1 MKVKEFNILLSELSD
16 IVKPLNQ
23 ILYEILILI
32 SFYFLFTNIKTNQ
45 TITNSINNSTTN
57 TASIKNNKSF
67 IILIA
72 ILAVAI
78 DWFIWNNPIQTIFF
92 LSILAIYIYY
102 NLQNITIIS
111 TFINL
116 SKDIYNASPIIPEP
130 ENNIKPTPEIDTI
143 PEIFRKGHSPLCK
156 SPLGF
161 HISNPIPQPFDTNST
176 ETKEIHEVYKSDKP
190 YVSITDT
197 KYAEIMLNDLYT
209 TPQYKNIQTD
219 EIDATL
225 DNNIHSND
233 INQIQKLP
241 TNQELLDSFKN
252 PKKIFLDNKWLTS
265 PRTYNDNC
273 VGCSHPNANTNT
285 NTNTNTSNK
294 PIKGKNAICTV
305 VPFGR
310 QLSECTNQDN
320 TITKQQ
326 LDSISDNKVIPLQ
339 I

>member
-1 MKVKEFNILLSELSD
+1 MKEKEFNTFILELSD

-23 ILYEILILI
+23 ILYQILILI
-32 SFYFLFTNIKTNQ
+32 SFYFLFTNIKNNQ
-45 TITNSINNSTTN
+45 TLTNNNSITTSQSINNH
-57 TASIKNNKSF
+57 KSF

-72 ILAVAI
+72 ILAI
-78 DWFIWNNPIQTIFF
+78 TLDWFIWNNTIQTIFF
-92 LSILAIYIYY
+92 ASILAIYIYY
-102 NLQNITIIS
+102 NLQNINIIS

-130 ENNIKPTPEIDTI
+130 TPEPRTDTTPEIDTI
-143 PEIFRKGHSPLCK
+143 PEIFR
-156 SPLGF
+156 
-161 HISNPIPQPFDTNST
+161 ISNPIPQPFDINSI
-176 ETKEIHEVYKSDKP
+176 ETKEIHEVYKTDKP

-219 EIDATL
+219 EIDTTL
-225 DNNIHSND
+225 DNNIHLNKLSNSS
-233 INQIQKLP
+233 KLP

-252 PKKIFLDNKWLTS
+252 PKKIFLDNNWLNS
-265 PRTYNDNC
+265 RTYNDNC
-273 VGCSHPNANTNT
+273 VSCKTPNANTNT
-285 NTNTNTSNK
+285 NNQ

-326 LDSISDNKVIPLQ
+326 LDSISDNKVVPLN